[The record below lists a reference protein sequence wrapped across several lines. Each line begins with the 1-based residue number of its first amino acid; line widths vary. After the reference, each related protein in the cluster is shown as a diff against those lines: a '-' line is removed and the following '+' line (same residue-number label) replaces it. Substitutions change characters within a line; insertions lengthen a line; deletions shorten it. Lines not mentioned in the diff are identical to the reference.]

1 MKYGYH
7 GRILRVN
14 LSTREIKVEEVPEEI
29 FRMYLGGRG
38 LGAYIL
44 FKELKPKIDPL
55 LPENKLIFA
64 VSIITGAPIPGVNR
78 ISVVSKSP
86 LTNTYGEAEAGGFFA
101 PELKFSGFEAIV
113 IEGKAEEPVYLWVK
127 DGNAELR
134 NANHI
139 WGKTVKETIENI
151 KSELK
156 EPRARVACIGPAGE
170 KIVKFANIMFD
181 NRYAAGR
188 SGLGAVMGSKNLKA
202 IAVKGSLKPNFY
214 DIRKLT
220 EIMKWFNETWKTY
233 PGSVSRHKYGTSE
246 VVLPL
251 NRDGTLPTL
260 NFKGGSFEKAED
272 ISGEKI
278 CNTIL
283 IGREGCF
290 ACPITCKLIVKA
302 KEPYETD
309 PSYGGPEYETIAAF
323 GSLCGISDINAIAY
337 ANQICNA
344 YGVDTISAGVVIAYA
359 MECFENGLINERD
372 TDGLKIKF
380 GDSEAMIKL
389 LMKIVNR
396 EGFGD
401 ILAEGVKLASQKI
414 KGSEKFA
421 IHVKGKEIPMHEP
434 RGKVGVGLM
443 YAISP
448 HGADHMQFAH
458 DPVYERESNALKSI
472 GITKPVS
479 RLNLGP
485 EKVRIAYYSMLWW
498 GLQDCLG
505 ICKFT
510 FIPHSAGVLTPN
522 HLVEIVNAVTGWNTS
537 LWELM
542 KCSERVLNL
551 IRCFNIREGFTSEED
566 TLPKRFFE
574 EMEFGG
580 RKGAKI
586 NEEEFRNA
594 VKLFYEMAGWD
605 EDGKPRKA
613 KLYELGIEWAFQ

>member
-1 MKYGYH
+1 MRYGYH
-7 GRILRVN
+7 GKILRVN
-14 LSTREIKVEEVPEEI
+14 LSIKEVKVEEVPDNI

-38 LGAYIL
+38 LGVYIL
-44 FKELKPKIDPL
+44 CRELKPKINSL
-55 LPENKLIFA
+55 SLENKLIFA
-64 VSIITGAPIPGVNR
+64 VSVITGAPIPGVNR
-78 ISVVSKSP
+78 VSVVSKSP

-113 IEGKAEEPVYLWVK
+113 IEGKAENPVYLWVK
-127 DGNAELR
+127 NGNAEIR
-134 NANHI
+134 DADHI
-139 WGKTVKETIENI
+139 WGKTVKETIETI
-151 KSELK
+151 KKELE
-156 EPRARVACIGPAGE
+156 EPRAKVACIGPAGE
-170 KIVKFANIMFD
+170 KLVRFANIMFD

-202 IAVKGSLKPNFY
+202 VVIRGTLKPNFY
-214 DIRKLT
+214 NISKLT
-220 EIMKWFNETWKTY
+220 EITKWFNENWRKY

-260 NFKGGSFEKAED
+260 NFRGGSFEKAEE

-278 CNTIL
+278 SKTIF

-290 ACPITCKLIVKA
+290 ACPITCKLIVKV

-309 PSYGGPEYETIAAF
+309 PAYGGPEYETIAAF
-323 GSLCGISDINAIAY
+323 GSFCGISDINVIAY

-344 YGVDTISAGVVIAYA
+344 YGVDTISAGATIAYA
-359 MECFENGLINERD
+359 MECFENGLINEKD
-372 TDGLKIKF
+372 TDGIKLKF
-380 GDSEAMIKL
+380 GNAEAMMKI

-401 ILAEGVKLASQKI
+401 ILAEGVRIASQKI

-421 IHVKGKEIPMHEP
+421 MHVKGKEVPMHEP

-443 YAISP
+443 YAVSP

-458 DPVYERESNALKSI
+458 DPVYERESDLLKSI
-472 GITKPVS
+472 GITKSVS
-479 RLNLGP
+479 RLDLGP

-498 GLQDCLG
+498 GLEDCLG

-522 HLVEIVNAVTGWNTS
+522 HLVEIVNAVTGWSTS

-542 KCSERVLNL
+542 KCSERALNL
-551 IRCFNIREGFTSEED
+551 TRCFNIREGLTSKED

-574 EMEFGG
+574 ELEFGA
-580 RKGAKI
+580 RKGVKI
-586 NEEEFRNA
+586 DEEEFRRALN
-594 VKLFYEMAGWD
+594 LFYEMAGWD
-605 EDGKPRKA
+605 NEGRPKKA
-613 KLYELGIEWAFQ
+613 KLHELGIEWALQ